1 MLFGPSREQQ
11 GETQTVRKAA
21 VLGLTAGTPP
31 AGPLSALS
39 MGLALARGTVAN
51 VLHSICTLRLPPP
64 AVLWS
69 PWHSRRRNPTLLGET
84 PLLMDSISSEKE
96 SPN

>member
-11 GETQTVRKAA
+11 GETQPVRKAT
-21 VLGLTAGTPP
+21 VLVPTAGTSP

-39 MGLALARGTVAN
+39 MGLALARVTVAN
-51 VLHSICTLRLPPP
+51 VLHSICTGRLPPP

-69 PWHSRRRNPTLLGET
+69 PWNSMRRNPTLLGET
-84 PLLMDSISSEKE
+84 PLLMDSTSSEKE
-96 SPN
+96 NPN